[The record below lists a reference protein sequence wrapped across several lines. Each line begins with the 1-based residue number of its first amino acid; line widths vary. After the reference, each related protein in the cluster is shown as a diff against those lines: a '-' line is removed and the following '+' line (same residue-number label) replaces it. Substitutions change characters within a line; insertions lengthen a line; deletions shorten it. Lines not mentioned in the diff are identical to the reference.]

1 MKDYIANYVALVVDE
16 EDFCE
21 DMPEEGDVVLLTYSE
36 MYNLIQML
44 KQGCMNTT
52 SL

>member
-21 DMPEEGDVVLLTYSE
+21 AMPEEGDVVLLTYSE

-44 KQGCMNTT
+44 KQGGMNTT

>member
-21 DMPEEGDVVLLTYSE
+21 AMPEEGDVVFLTYSE
-36 MYNLIQML
+36 MYDLIQML
-44 KQGCMNTT
+44 KQECIKTA